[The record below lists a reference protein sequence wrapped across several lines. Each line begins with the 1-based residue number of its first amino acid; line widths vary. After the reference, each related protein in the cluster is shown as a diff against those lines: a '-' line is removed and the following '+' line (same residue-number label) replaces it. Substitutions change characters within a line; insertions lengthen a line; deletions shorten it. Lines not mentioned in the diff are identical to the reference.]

1 MIVNQVFRNA
11 EFGEVRTLEIDGQP
25 WFVGKDVAEI
35 LGYSNS
41 RKALADHVD
50 EEDKTDGVTIRD
62 AIGRNQ
68 KPVIIN
74 ESGLYSL
81 ILSSKLPQ
89 AKAFKRWVT
98 NEVLPAIRR
107 DGSYVVPS
115 NMSLTTEDAFIQLFQ
130 TQKEIKQEQQAM
142 KNDLVY
148 LKDEQPVNPNIN
160 HDLTKERN
168 KTIVRC
174 MGGYDAPAYQDD
186 KLRRKVF
193 SQAMREFKDLF
204 KVPRYDLLKKKDI
217 ERAYEYWRKW
227 QPSTN
232 LRIEIENANNQTTLE
247 LN

>member
-1 MIVNQVFRNA
+1 MMDLQVFANA
-11 EFGEVRTLEIDGQP
+11 EFGEIRTLEIDGQP
-25 WFVGKDVAEI
+25 WFVGKDVADI
-35 LGYSNS
+35 LEYTNPP
-41 RKALADHVD
+41 KALRDHVD
-50 EEDKTDGVTIRD
+50 NEDKLTERIVLSGQNRNVTF
-62 AIGRNQ
+62 
-68 KPVIIN
+68 IN

-81 ILSSKLPQ
+81 ILSSKQPQ

-98 NEVLPAIRR
+98 TDVLPAIRNH
-107 DGSYVVPS
+107 GSYVVPS

-204 KVPRYDLLKKKDI
+204 KVPRYDLLKKKDV

>member
-1 MIVNQVFRNA
+1 MMDLQVFANA
-11 EFGEVRTLEIDGQP
+11 EFGEIRTLEIDGQP
-25 WFVGKDVAEI
+25 WFVGKDVADI
-35 LGYSNS
+35 LEYTNPP
-41 RKALADHVD
+41 KALRDHVD
-50 EEDKTDGVTIRD
+50 NEDKLTERIVLSGQNRNVTF
-62 AIGRNQ
+62 
-68 KPVIIN
+68 IN

-81 ILSSKLPQ
+81 ILSSKQPQ

-98 NEVLPAIRR
+98 TDVLPAIRNH
-107 DGSYVVPS
+107 GSYVVPS

-186 KLRRKVF
+186 N
-193 SQAMREFKDLF
+193 
-204 KVPRYDLLKKKDI
+204 
-217 ERAYEYWRKW
+217 
-227 QPSTN
+227 T
-232 LRIEIENANNQTTLE
+232 
-247 LN
+247 

>member
-1 MIVNQVFRNA
+1 MMDLQVFANA

-25 WFVGKDVAEI
+25 WFVGKDVADI
-35 LGYSNS
+35 LGYKNS
-41 RKALADHVD
+41 RKALSDHVD
-50 EEDKTDGVTIRD
+50 SEDKTSNDSLRVNGSNLTL
-62 AIGRNQ
+62 
-68 KPVIIN
+68 IN

-98 NEVLPAIRR
+98 NDVLPAIRNH
-107 DGSYVVPS
+107 GSYVVPS

-204 KVPRYDLLKKKDI
+204 KVPRYDLLKKKDV

>member
-1 MIVNQVFRNA
+1 MMDLQVFANA

-25 WFVGKDVAEI
+25 WFVGKDVADI
-35 LGYSNS
+35 LGYKNS
-41 RKALADHVD
+41 RKALSDHVD
-50 EEDKTDGVTIRD
+50 SEDKTSNDSLRVNGSNLTL
-62 AIGRNQ
+62 
-68 KPVIIN
+68 IN

-98 NEVLPAIRR
+98 NDVLPAIRNH
-107 DGSYVVPS
+107 GSYVVPS

-204 KVPRYDLLKKKDI
+204 KVPRYDLLKKKDV
-217 ERAYEYWRKW
+217 ERAYDYWRKW

>member
-1 MIVNQVFRNA
+1 MMDLQVFANA
-11 EFGEVRTLEIDGQP
+11 EFGEIRTLEIDGQP
-25 WFVGKDVAEI
+25 WFVGKDVADI
-35 LGYSNS
+35 LGYKNS
-41 RKALADHVD
+41 RKALSDHVD
-50 EEDKTDGVTIRD
+50 SEDKTSNDSLRVNGSNLTL
-62 AIGRNQ
+62 
-68 KPVIIN
+68 IN

-98 NEVLPAIRR
+98 NDVLPAIRNH
-107 DGSYVVPS
+107 GSYVVPS

-204 KVPRYDLLKKKDI
+204 KVPRYDLLKKKDV
-217 ERAYEYWRKW
+217 ERAYDYWRKW

-247 LN
+247 LS

>member
-1 MIVNQVFRNA
+1 MMDLQVFANA
-11 EFGEVRTLEIDGQP
+11 EFGEIRTLEIDGQP
-25 WFVGKDVAEI
+25 WFVGRDVAEV
-35 LGYSNS
+35 LGYSNTS
-41 RKALADHVD
+41 KALKDHVD
-50 EEDKTDGVTIRD
+50 DEDKGVTKRYTL
-62 AIGRNQ
+62 GGKQNLT
-68 KPVIIN
+68 IIN

-98 NEVLPAIRR
+98 NDVLPAIRNH
-107 DGSYVVPS
+107 GSYVVPS

-168 KTIVRC
+168 KTIIRC

-204 KVPRYDLLKKKDI
+204 KVPRYDLLKKKDV
-217 ERAYEYWRKW
+217 ERAYDYWRKW

>member
-1 MIVNQVFRNA
+1 MMDLQVFANA
-11 EFGEVRTLEIDGQP
+11 EFGEIRTLEIDGQP
-25 WFVGKDVAEI
+25 WFVGKDVADI
-35 LGYSNS
+35 LGYKNS
-41 RKALADHVD
+41 RKALSDHVD
-50 EEDKTDGVTIRD
+50 SEDKTSNDSLRVNGSNLTL
-62 AIGRNQ
+62 
-68 KPVIIN
+68 IN

-98 NEVLPAIRR
+98 NDVLPAIRNH
-107 DGSYVVPS
+107 GSYVVPS

-204 KVPRYDLLKKKDI
+204 KVPRYDLLKKKDV
-217 ERAYEYWRKW
+217 ERAYDYWRKW

>member
-1 MIVNQVFRNA
+1 MMDLQVFANA
-11 EFGEVRTLEIDGQP
+11 EFGEIRTLEIDGQP
-25 WFVGKDVAEI
+25 WFVGRDVAEV
-35 LGYSNS
+35 LGYSNTS
-41 RKALADHVD
+41 KALKDHVD
-50 EEDKTDGVTIRD
+50 DEDKGVTKRYTL
-62 AIGRNQ
+62 GGKQNLT
-68 KPVIIN
+68 IIN

-98 NEVLPAIRR
+98 NDVLPAIRNH
-107 DGSYVVPS
+107 GSYVVPS

-130 TQKEIKQEQQAM
+130 TQKELQQEQQAM
-142 KNDLVY
+142 KNELVY

-174 MGGYDAPAYQDD
+174 LGGYDAPAYQDD

-204 KVPRYDLLKKKDI
+204 KVPRYDLLKKKDV

>member
-1 MIVNQVFRNA
+1 MMDLQVFANA
-11 EFGEVRTLEIDGQP
+11 EFGEIRTLEIDGQP
-25 WFVGKDVAEI
+25 WFVGRDVAEV
-35 LGYSNS
+35 LGYSNTS
-41 RKALADHVD
+41 KALKDHVD
-50 EEDKTDGVTIRD
+50 DEDKGVTKRYTL
-62 AIGRNQ
+62 GGKQNLT
-68 KPVIIN
+68 IIN

-89 AKAFKRWVT
+89 AKAFKRWAT
-98 NEVLPAIRR
+98 NDVLPAIRNH
-107 DGSYVVPS
+107 GSYVVPS

-174 MGGYDAPAYQDD
+174 LGGYDAPAYQDD

-204 KVPRYDLLKKKDI
+204 KVPRYDLLKKKDV

>member
-1 MIVNQVFRNA
+1 MMDLQVFANA
-11 EFGEVRTLEIDGQP
+11 EFGEIRTLEIDGQP
-25 WFVGKDVAEI
+25 WFVGRDVAEV
-35 LGYSNS
+35 LGYSNTS
-41 RKALADHVD
+41 KALKDHVD
-50 EEDKTDGVTIRD
+50 DEDKGVTKRYTL
-62 AIGRNQ
+62 GGKQNLT
-68 KPVIIN
+68 IIN

-98 NEVLPAIRR
+98 NDVLPAIRNH
-107 DGSYVVPS
+107 GSYVVPS

-142 KNDLVY
+142 KNELVY

-174 MGGYDAPAYQDD
+174 LGGYDAPAYQDD

-204 KVPRYDLLKKKDI
+204 KVPRYDLLKKKDV

>member
-1 MIVNQVFRNA
+1 MMDLQVFANA
-11 EFGEVRTLEIDGQP
+11 EFGEIRTLEIDGQP
-25 WFVGKDVAEI
+25 WFVGKDVADI
-35 LGYSNS
+35 LGYKNS
-41 RKALADHVD
+41 RKALSDHVD
-50 EEDKTDGVTIRD
+50 SEDKTSNDSLRVNGSNLTL
-62 AIGRNQ
+62 
-68 KPVIIN
+68 IN

-98 NEVLPAIRR
+98 NDVLPAIRNH
-107 DGSYVVPS
+107 GSYVVPS

>member
-1 MIVNQVFRNA
+1 MMDLQVFANA
-11 EFGEVRTLEIDGQP
+11 EFGEIRTLEIDGQP
-25 WFVGKDVAEI
+25 WFVGRDVPEV
-35 LGYSNS
+35 LGYSNTS
-41 RKALADHVD
+41 KALKDHVD
-50 EEDKTDGVTIRD
+50 DEDKGVTKRYTL
-62 AIGRNQ
+62 GGKQNLT
-68 KPVIIN
+68 IIN

-98 NEVLPAIRR
+98 NDVLPAIRNH
-107 DGSYVVPS
+107 GSYVVPS

-174 MGGYDAPAYQDD
+174 LGGYDAPAYQDD

-204 KVPRYDLLKKKDI
+204 KVPRYDLLKKKDV

>member
-1 MIVNQVFRNA
+1 MDLQVFANA
-11 EFGEVRTLEIDGQP
+11 EFGEIRTLEIDGQP
-25 WFVGKDVAEI
+25 WFVGRDVAEV
-35 LGYSNS
+35 LGYSNTS
-41 RKALADHVD
+41 KALKDHVD
-50 EEDKTDGVTIRD
+50 DEDKGVTKRYTL
-62 AIGRNQ
+62 GGKQNLT
-68 KPVIIN
+68 IIN

-98 NEVLPAIRR
+98 NDVLPAIRNH
-107 DGSYVVPS
+107 GSYVVPS

-174 MGGYDAPAYQDD
+174 LGGYDAPAYQDD

-204 KVPRYDLLKKKDI
+204 KVPRYDLLKKKDV

>member
-1 MIVNQVFRNA
+1 MMDLQVFANA
-11 EFGEVRTLEIDGQP
+11 EFGEIRTLEIDGQP
-25 WFVGKDVAEI
+25 WFVGRDVAEV
-35 LGYSNS
+35 LGYSNTS
-41 RKALADHVD
+41 KALKDHVD
-50 EEDKTDGVTIRD
+50 DEDKGVTKRYTL
-62 AIGRNQ
+62 GGKQNLT
-68 KPVIIN
+68 IIN

-89 AKAFKRWVT
+89 AKAFKHWVT
-98 NEVLPAIRR
+98 NDVLPAIRNH
-107 DGSYVVPS
+107 GSYVVPS

-168 KTIVRC
+168 KTIIRC

-204 KVPRYDLLKKKDI
+204 KVPRYDLLKKKDV
-217 ERAYEYWRKW
+217 ERAYEYWGKW

>member
-1 MIVNQVFRNA
+1 MMDLQVFANA
-11 EFGEVRTLEIDGQP
+11 EFGEIRTLEIDGQP
-25 WFVGKDVAEI
+25 WFVGRDVAEV
-35 LGYSNS
+35 LGYSNTS
-41 RKALADHVD
+41 KALKDHVD
-50 EEDKTDGVTIRD
+50 DEDKGVTKRYTL
-62 AIGRNQ
+62 GGKQNLT
-68 KPVIIN
+68 IIN

-98 NEVLPAIRR
+98 NDVLPAIRNH
-107 DGSYVVPS
+107 GSYVVPS

-174 MGGYDAPAYQDD
+174 LGGYDAPAYQDD

-204 KVPRYDLLKKKDI
+204 KVPRYDLLKKKDV